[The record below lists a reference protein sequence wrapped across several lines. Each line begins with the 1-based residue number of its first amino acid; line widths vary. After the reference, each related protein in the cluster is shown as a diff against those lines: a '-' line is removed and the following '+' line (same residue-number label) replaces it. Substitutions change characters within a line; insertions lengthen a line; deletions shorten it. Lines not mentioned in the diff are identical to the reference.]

1 MVRPGSAGNAGF
13 PAGPIWRYLQS
24 YATLAGMAQTPRRG
38 ALSLLEVTDLTVSF
52 STADGVVRAVRG
64 VSFGVDAGQTL
75 GIVGESGSGKTVLTQ
90 TLLGLTPGADVS
102 GQAMFEGSDLLQL
115 SEDQMRRIRGAR
127 IAVIFQDPLTSLHPL
142 YRIGWQIAEIIRVHD
157 KSVSKKEAA
166 ERSVDLLRKVGI
178 PRPEQRVTDYPHQF
192 SGGMR
197 QRVMIAMALALSPQ
211 LIIADEPTTAL
222 DATVQAQILDL
233 LLHLQLES
241 NTALIMIT
249 HDLGVVADIA
259 DDVMVMYAGRAAEK
273 GPKRDIFYAP
283 HHPYTKGLL
292 ESIPSSSAAVDRL
305 RPIPGQ
311 PPSLI
316 NLPSGCKFHPRCGY
330 VLDRCLNEEPGLRPV
345 TQDGYHSSACWLPV
359 EAAGLTDRAEEL
371 RSETVRAGR
380 GEAAAE
386 VFDAEVAGVI
396 QPDGSVTG

>member
-1 MVRPGSAGNAGF
+1 
-13 PAGPIWRYLQS
+13 
-24 YATLAGMAQTPRRG
+24 MAQTGRRD

-52 STADGVVRAVRG
+52 PTADGVVQAVRG

-102 GQAMFEGSDLLQL
+102 GRAVFDGTDLLQL
-115 SEDQMRRIRGAR
+115 SEDEMRHVRGAR

-142 YRIGWQIAEIIRVHD
+142 YRVGWQIAEIIRAHD
-157 KSVSKKEAA
+157 KSASKKDAA

-211 LIIADEPTTAL
+211 MIIADEPTTAL

-241 NTALIMIT
+241 NTALVMIT

-273 GPKRDIFYAP
+273 APKRDIFYSP

-316 NLPSGCKFHPRCGY
+316 RLPTGCKFHPRCGY
-330 VLDRCLNEEPGLRPV
+330 VLDRCLAEEPELRPV
-345 TQDGYHSSACWLPV
+345 TRDGYHSSACWLPV
-359 EAAGLTDRAEEL
+359 EAVGLSEQAEDLRAEM
-371 RSETVRAGR
+371 VREGR
-380 GEAAAE
+380 GEEAAE
-386 VFDAEVAGVI
+386 VFAAEVAGVI
-396 QPDGSVTG
+396 GPDGSVAG

>member
-1 MVRPGSAGNAGF
+1 MAV
-13 PAGPIWRYLQS
+13 
-24 YATLAGMAQTPRRG
+24 TL
-38 ALSLLEVTDLTVSF
+38 LDVTDLTVSF
-52 STADGVVRAVRG
+52 PTADGVVKAVRG
-64 VSFGVDAGQTL
+64 VSFSVDAGRTL

-102 GQAMFEGSDLLQL
+102 GRASFDGTDLLQL
-115 SEDQMRRIRGAR
+115 SDNEMRNFRGAR

-142 YRIGWQIAEIIRVHD
+142 YKVGWQISEMIRAHD
-157 KSVSKKEAA
+157 RSVSKKEGSQRA
-166 ERSVDLLRKVGI
+166 VDLLGRVGI
-178 PRPEQRVTDYPHQF
+178 PRPETRVNDYPHQF

-197 QRVMIAMALALSPQ
+197 QRAMIAMALALSPQ

-233 LLHLQLES
+233 LLRLQRES
-241 NTALIMIT
+241 GTALIMIT

-273 GPKRDIFYAP
+273 APKRDTFYAP

-292 ESIPSSSAAVDRL
+292 ESIPSSSAAGGRL

-316 NLPSGCKFHPRCGY
+316 NLPAGCKFHPRCGY
-330 VLDRCLNEEPGLRPV
+330 VLDRCLTEEPGLRPV
-345 TQDGYHSSACWLPV
+345 SQDGYHSSACWLPIQ
-359 EAAGLTDRAEEL
+359 AAGLNEQAEEL
-371 RSETVRAGR
+371 RAETVREGR

-386 VFDAEVAGVI
+386 VFEAETAGV
-396 QPDGSVTG
+396 PESLGSEGSVPG